1 MFARFAF
8 PASKFLAL
16 GLAFSLVGC
25 SNAPSRV
32 TAPGISGSAAADAI
46 AKYDKNG
53 DGALD
58 DEELKAVPAL
68 SKDYGT
74 GDASVAGAKSRFDKN
89 SDGNI
94 TADEISARIN
104 EWVDSKVGLLQ
115 FSLQVTLD
123 GRPLEGATVTLVP
136 EEFLGTSIKTAS
148 GVTDSTGR
156 ANTAIAAE
164 DLQAN
169 ETGLSG
175 MRVGVYKVQIT
186 HPSTNIPAKYNTETT
201 IGVEVAQDDPE
212 SGRLVLPIKS
222 R

>member
-8 PASKFLAL
+8 PALRFLTL
-16 GLAFSLVGC
+16 GLLFSFVGC

-46 AKYDKNG
+46 AKYDKNS

-89 SDGNI
+89 ADGKITSDEI
-94 TADEISARIN
+94 TARID
-104 EWVDSKVGLLQ
+104 EWVASKVGLLQ
-115 FSLQVTLD
+115 FSLQVTMD

-136 EEFLGTSIKTAS
+136 EEFLGPSIKSAS
-148 GVTDSTGR
+148 GVTDATGR

-175 MRVGVYKVQIT
+175 MRVGVYKVQVT
-186 HPSTNIPAKYNTETT
+186 HPTASIPAKYNTDTT

-212 SGRLVLPIKS
+212 SGRLVLPLKS